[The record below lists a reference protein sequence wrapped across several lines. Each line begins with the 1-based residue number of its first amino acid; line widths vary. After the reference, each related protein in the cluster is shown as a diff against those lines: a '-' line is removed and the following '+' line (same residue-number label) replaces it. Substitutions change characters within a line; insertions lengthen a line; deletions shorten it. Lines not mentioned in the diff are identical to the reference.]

1 MEAVDANIEAGSIPS
16 CCVEGISGGRL
27 LIAAS
32 LGFFILFGAGSGAA
46 SRPAPAEPAA
56 SYVDPGNQFRIQ
68 VPDGWSTGTDVDGVV
83 LRAPATNAILK
94 IMPDPGCFEG
104 TPDAALEVI
113 NARIELYSA
122 NPEFRVV
129 EQPVYHPVGGHAA
142 ARAFA
147 AHSESSSPVYLLV
160 AVVIG
165 PEWATVW
172 TFAGFMNGA
181 SELTLASAM
190 NATLDSFEAFTAP
203 PHTTFSD
210 AADRFTIAV
219 HPGWTAVAGTVVG
232 GVSTD
237 ALIASPGSTVSVIVA
252 SEERTVDGSYEGA
265 RPVLQEALDNL
276 STESGYQ
283 ILEAPHPIAV
293 DGHPGAQATVS
304 WAPSTYAVVQV
315 LVVLPAPEWGRFW
328 GFVGTMFSW
337 DAAIARSC
345 IDATIGSFDIRPAAL
360 PPPAAPE
367 SLSVLQAA
375 YPWLLAIALGAT
387 GTEGLVLGILI
398 YRQRQRRDA

>member
-1 MEAVDANIEAGSIPS
+1 MIRRPPRSTLFPYTTLFRSEAVDANIEAGSIPS
-16 CCVEGISGGRL
+16 CCVEGLSGGRL

-181 SELTLASAM
+181 SELDRKSTRLNS
-190 NATLDSFEAFTAP
+190 S
-203 PHTTFSD
+203 HT
-210 AADRFTIAV
+210 
-219 HPGWTAVAGTVVG
+219 
-232 GVSTD
+232 
-237 ALIASPGSTVSVIVA
+237 VI
-252 SEERTVDGSYEGA
+252 S
-265 RPVLQEALDNL
+265 
-276 STESGYQ
+276 
-283 ILEAPHPIAV
+283 
-293 DGHPGAQATVS
+293 
-304 WAPSTYAVVQV
+304 YAVFC
-315 LVVLPAPEWGRFW
+315 L
-328 GFVGTMFSW
+328 
-337 DAAIARSC
+337 
-345 IDATIGSFDIRPAAL
+345 
-360 PPPAAPE
+360 
-367 SLSVLQAA
+367 
-375 YPWLLAIALGAT
+375 
-387 GTEGLVLGILI
+387 
-398 YRQRQRRDA
+398 

>member
-1 MEAVDANIEAGSIPS
+1 LP
-16 CCVEGISGGRL
+16 
-27 LIAAS
+27 
-32 LGFFILFGAGSGAA
+32 
-46 SRPAPAEPAA
+46 
-56 SYVDPGNQFRIQ
+56 
-68 VPDGWSTGTDVDGVV
+68 
-83 LRAPATNAILK
+83 
-94 IMPDPGCFEG
+94 
-104 TPDAALEVI
+104 
-113 NARIELYSA
+113 
-122 NPEFRVV
+122 
-129 EQPVYHPVGGHAA
+129 H
-142 ARAFA
+142 
-147 AHSESSSPVYLLV
+147 
-160 AVVIG
+160 
-165 PEWATVW
+165 
-172 TFAGFMNGA
+172 
-181 SELTLASAM
+181 
-190 NATLDSFEAFTAP
+190 ATLSSTLSLHDALPISP

-345 IDATIGSFDIRPAAL
+345 IDATIGSFDIRP
-360 PPPAAPE
+360 
-367 SLSVLQAA
+367 
-375 YPWLLAIALGAT
+375 
-387 GTEGLVLGILI
+387 
-398 YRQRQRRDA
+398 